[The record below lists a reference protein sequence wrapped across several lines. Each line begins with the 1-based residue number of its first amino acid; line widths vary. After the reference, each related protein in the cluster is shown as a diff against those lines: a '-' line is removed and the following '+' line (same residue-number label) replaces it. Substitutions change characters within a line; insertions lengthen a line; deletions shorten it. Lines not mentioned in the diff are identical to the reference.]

1 MLFLQVPASSRFLPC
16 MVPRPPALRAVSDHT
31 SGKNPALDHQKRS
44 HTPGAESCPPSS
56 SRILGDAQKQQT
68 LSSNTSSL
76 ILQFCSKGQR
86 TTISKYKWHCLMKES
101 PANIKILKVSLN
113 YLTIIYQTWS
123 FSFQRDYRTILIKE
137 NLEKSVGGSTLI
149 TICRWEKIQALNL
162 KFSLVLKLP
171 MCLHKLH
178 HKYFPSYTDLGSV
191 ILSLIV

>member
-1 MLFLQVPASSRFLPC
+1 M
-16 MVPRPPALRAVSDHT
+16 
-31 SGKNPALDHQKRS
+31 
-44 HTPGAESCPPSS
+44 
-56 SRILGDAQKQQT
+56 
-68 LSSNTSSL
+68 
-76 ILQFCSKGQR
+76 KG
-86 TTISKYKWHCLMKES
+86 S

-113 YLTIIYQTWS
+113 YLTIIYQTWG
-123 FSFQRDYRTILIKE
+123 FSFQRDYTTILIKE
-137 NLEKSVGGSTLI
+137 NLEKSVGGSMLI